1 MSTEEDGEKVVDSK
15 SKADEVSRPLD
26 ESENGRPTC
35 FHSTVQEV
43 LFVLT
48 ATMATAMSSFL
59 TGGNI
64 VITSLVGEQLHMTNA
79 EIAWISAASSL
90 TGGAFLLFFG
100 RIADMFGRR
109 SLLIVSMGLYSLLS
123 IATGFA
129 PNALFLDAFNG
140 LLGLCSAAAVPP
152 AVGTL
157 GFIYKKPSTRKNYAF
172 ACFSAGNPLGYVF
185 GTVFSGVFTQVFG
198 WRASYWYLA
207 IVYGAFAII
216 AIFTMPKDQQ
226 KIEKFGV
233 DAVKRFDLL
242 GAALIITGIALF
254 TSSLSLAG
262 NAPQGW
268 RTPYVPVFL
277 VVGVLIIATFLYW
290 ESIFATP
297 LMPLHIWRDR
307 DFSLLMVIVWLGF
320 SAFPP
325 ASFWLALYMQR
336 IQHLSPLLVAVHLLP
351 QAIMGTTTNIVAGL
365 ILHRVSN
372 KLIMLVGA
380 VCYTVSFLLLAL
392 QKQDSSYWAFIFPSL
407 NLMVIG
413 ADLEF
418 NVANMYVMS
427 ALPAH
432 QQSIAG
438 GIFQTLTRLAM
449 TVGLGILT
457 AVFNSV
463 SSSLESAET
472 PLKPYTAVFWAACG
486 LSATSVC
493 LVPFLTIGTQGGKTV
508 GEQGAAVPNP
518 EIAMIEPVSG
528 SQTQMTAA
536 GLDASIDK

>member
-1 MSTEEDGEKVVDSK
+1 
-15 SKADEVSRPLD
+15 
-26 ESENGRPTC
+26 
-35 FHSTVQEV
+35 
-43 LFVLT
+43 
-48 ATMATAMSSFL
+48 MATAMASFL

-79 EIAWISAASSL
+79 EIAWISAASTL

-109 SLLIVSMGLYSLLS
+109 WLLIISMGMYSLLS

-140 LLGLCSAAAVPP
+140 LLGLCSAAAVTP

-157 GFIYKKPSTRKNYAF
+157 GFIYKRSSKRKNYAF

-185 GTVFSGVFTQVFG
+185 GTVLSGVFTQLFG

-207 IVYGAFAII
+207 IIYGAFAIV
-216 AIFTMPKDQQ
+216 AVFTMPKDQQ
-226 KIEKFGV
+226 KIERFGV

-242 GAALIITGIALF
+242 GAALTITGIALF

-268 RTPYVPVFL
+268 RTPYIPVFL
-277 VVGVLIIATFLYW
+277 VVGVLTIATFLYW
-290 ESIFATP
+290 ESIFTTP

-307 DFSLLMVIVWLGF
+307 DFSLLMAIVWLGF
-320 SAFPP
+320 SAFGPV
-325 ASFWLALYMQR
+325 SFWLALYMQR
-336 IQHLSPLLVAVHLLP
+336 VQQLSPLLVAVHLLP
-351 QAIMGTTTNIVAGL
+351 QAVMGTITNIVAGL

-372 KLIMLVGA
+372 KLIVLVGA

-392 QKQDSSYWAFIFPSL
+392 QRRDSSYWAFIFPSL
-407 NLMVIG
+407 ILMVIG

-438 GIFQTLTRLAM
+438 GIFQTLTRLAL
-449 TVGLGILT
+449 TVGLGIAT
-457 AVFNSV
+457 AVYNSV
-463 SSSLESAET
+463 ASSPQSAQN
-472 PLKPYTAVFWAACG
+472 PLKPYTAVYWAACG
-486 LSATSVC
+486 LAATSVC
-493 LVPFLTIGTQGGKTV
+493 LVPFLTIETQGGKLAPKPPAVPPSTDI
-508 GEQGAAVPNP
+508 AAV
-518 EIAMIEPVSG
+518 EQVAASRARKIAVG
-528 SQTQMTAA
+528 V
-536 GLDASIDK
+536 DASVDASSVP